1 MRYYY
6 DNTNKKKLFFKKKSC
21 ISEIFFY
28 QYRLYFMWQRFKIS
42 IQAQTV
48 KSSSRYSAAQKDE
61 YLWIVCYMKVGRFYT
76 W

>member
-6 DNTNKKKLFFKKKSC
+6 DNIIKKNYSLKRNRASAK
-21 ISEIFFY
+21 FFY